1 MRQLFCI
8 TNKAQLFKK
17 EKEVRLC
24 LLFSCQKQQMSVVF
38 FHDMEETYFFF
49 FLYSYKPRKKELSVS
64 YGYIK

>member
-24 LLFSCQKQQMSVVF
+24 QLFSCQKTTNVCS
-38 FHDMEETYFFF
+38 
-49 FLYSYKPRKKELSVS
+49 FLS
-64 YGYIK
+64 